1 MSITG
6 FFHVLIYYNHSFYT
20 DTYFSLEI
28 AQVTTSYTASG
39 TEQLSLA
46 PGQLIVILKKNSSGW
61 WQGELQV
68 IDEEVFLTG
77 YQVPYLDE
85 QIMSVKI
92 LAAKKCI
99 FSRRKKLLKKEVPLV
114 D

>member
-1 MSITG
+1 MSITV
-6 FFHVLIYYNHSFYT
+6 FFHALIYYNHSFYT
-20 DTYFSLEI
+20 DTYFLLEI
-28 AQVTTSYTASG
+28 AQVTTAYTASG

-68 IDEEVFLTG
+68 IEQEVFLTG
-77 YQVPYLDE
+77 YQVSYLDE

-92 LAAKKCI
+92 LAAKKNAF
-99 FSRRKKLLKKEVPLV
+99 FSRRKISIKKRDPI